1 MNVRNIGGKI
11 VSIGAT
17 TILPGETKPV
27 SDSYAYNAAVACLV
41 EHGNIE
47 LIRSKSVEPKP
58 PAQEEPPA
66 QEPLA
71 EEPPAEEPPAQD
83 GDGEPEKKPLSRM
96 NKAELVEECQR
107 LGIVVGPDDTNPT
120 LVEKIKAATAE

>member
-1 MNVRNIGGKI
+1 MNVKNIGGKI

-27 SDSYAYNAAVACLV
+27 PDSYADNVAVACLV

-47 LIRSKSVEPKP
+47 LIRSEET
-58 PAQEEPPA
+58 PAQE
-66 QEPLA
+66 
-71 EEPPAEEPPAQD
+71 
-83 GDGEPEKKPLSRM
+83 GGGETDKKPLSRM
-96 NKAELVEECQR
+96 NKAELVEECR
-107 LGIVVGPDDTNPT
+107 KLGIEVSPDDTNPV

>member
-47 LIRSKSVEPKP
+47 LIRSKAVKPKP
-58 PAQEEPPA
+58 PAQEELSA
-66 QEPLA
+66 Q
-71 EEPPAEEPPAQD
+71 EPPAEEPPAQD

-96 NKAELVEECQR
+96 NKAELVEECR
-107 LGIVVGPDDTNPT
+107 KLGIEVSTDDTNPV
-120 LVEKIKAATAE
+120 LVEKIKAAAAE